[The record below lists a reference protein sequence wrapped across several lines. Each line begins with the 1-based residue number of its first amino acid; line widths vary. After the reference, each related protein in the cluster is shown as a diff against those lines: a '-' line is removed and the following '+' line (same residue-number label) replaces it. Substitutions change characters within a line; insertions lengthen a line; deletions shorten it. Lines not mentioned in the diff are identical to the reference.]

1 MHCFL
6 KVFIVLGVG
15 LGGVLAGRYID
26 TKIGQHAYTLEN
38 VGELDRLCCIMTW
51 NMVQN
56 SLCITQSY
64 YARTASGG
72 GKEGGGILYLKK
84 IYDTG
89 FGVYTLLGKAQAD
102 YCQ

>member
-1 MHCFL
+1 MPFFL
-6 KVFIVLGVG
+6 KVVIVLGVG

-38 VGELDRLCCIMTW
+38 VGVLDLLSYVMTW

-72 GKEGGGILYLKK
+72 GGKRGGYL
-84 IYDTG
+84 IS
-89 FGVYTLLGKAQAD
+89 
-102 YCQ
+102 